1 VLTWRGRGPPTRES
15 PINPVDRHFNSSK
28 LASKGSSITLTRRE
42 LLATTAAATAINAT
56 RGRSA
61 RAEAAGGEIK
71 AVGFDAFTIFD
82 PRSVAVAVEE
92 SFPGRGAEVS
102 AAWRTR
108 QFEYCWLR
116 TLNRNYADFWRVTE
130 DALVFAC
137 KAAKLDLK
145 PDTRAKLTD
154 AFLRL
159 KPWPDSIA
167 ALKAMRAAN
176 IRLAYVSNMTP
187 TMLKALTESAGAAD
201 LFEHQLSTDA
211 VKAFKPDPRAYQMA
225 ETAFNLPRENIVF
238 AAFGGWDA
246 AGGRSFGFNTFWV
259 NRSGAPLEELGVEPN
274 AVGGT
279 LTELA
284 KYVTG

>member
-1 VLTWRGRGPPTRES
+1 M
-15 PINPVDRHFNSSK
+15 K
-28 LASKGSSITLTRRE
+28 LTRRE
-42 LLATTAAATAINAT
+42 LLATTAATAAVNAT
-56 RGRSA
+56 RGPSA

-82 PRSVAVAVEE
+82 PRSVTVAVEE
-92 SFPGRGAEVS
+92 NFPGRGAELS

-145 PDTRAKLTD
+145 PETRAKLMD

-167 ALKAMRAAN
+167 AMKAMKAAN

-187 TMLKALTESAGAAD
+187 TMLRVLTENAGAAD

-211 VKAFKPDPRAYQMA
+211 AQAFKPDPRAYQMA
-225 ETAFNLPRENIVF
+225 EKAFELPRESIVF

-246 AGGRSFGFNTFWV
+246 AGARSFGLNTFWV
-259 NRSGAPLEELGVEPN
+259 NRLGVPLEELGVEPN

-284 KYVTG
+284 KYVTARARKD

>member
-1 VLTWRGRGPPTRES
+1 M
-15 PINPVDRHFNSSK
+15 
-28 LASKGSSITLTRRE
+28 TLTRRE
-42 LLATTAAATAINAT
+42 LLATTTATTFINAT
-56 RGRSA
+56 RGASA
-61 RAEAAGGEIK
+61 RAEAAGGQIK

-82 PRSVAVAVEE
+82 PRSVTVAVEE
-92 SFPGRGAEVS
+92 CFPGRGVELS

-116 TLNRNYADFWRVTE
+116 TLNRNYADFSRVTE

-145 PDTRAKLTD
+145 PEARAKLMD

-167 ALKAMRAAN
+167 ALKAMKAAN
-176 IRLAYVSNMTP
+176 VRLAYVSNMTP
-187 TMLKALTESAGAAD
+187 TMLRVLTENAGAAD

-225 ETAFNLPRENIVF
+225 ETAFNLPRENIAF

-246 AGGRSFGFNTFWV
+246 AGARSFGFDTFWV
-259 NRSGAPLEELGVEPN
+259 NRLGVPMEELGVAPN
-274 AVGGT
+274 AAGGT

-284 KYVTG
+284 TYVTARAKKD